1 MKYNNP
7 YAEIRKVPLDFQ
19 GIKSSAYSVQIQNK
33 QNWNEVGVVSS
44 KYLLIPNDEVRE
56 LADDIVQESTLDW
69 SPLKTF
75 FDGRRYFYGLQC
87 KSIQKDVA
95 KDDPV
100 GIGLGFWNSY
110 DGSTALSFKLF
121 IIRLACTNGMLTKDY
136 FHNFRFKH
144 DKSSEGYEKQFEQA
158 VSIINNCGDKA
169 EDVIRRMSNLTKNPL
184 INTYDLK
191 GLRDNI
197 PNIPTGIWGKMVDRY
212 LDEYQSNMDNHWGFL
227 NAATDILWHNE
238 KPTMA
243 SFQQNQYITD
253 SLLTNCGVAA

>member
-158 VSIINNCGDKA
+158 VNIINNCGDKA
-169 EDVIRRMSNLTKNPL
+169 EDVISRMSNLTRNPL